1 MAISRKGSRNI
12 VVDGKKYRWKV
23 SKNGVLHLV
32 VFREEEGVELK
43 IIVNYP
49 HGENKYVKPSEVKQF
64 ILLAIKDG
72 LSLTNP
78 SVTYQAS

>member
-1 MAISRKGSRNI
+1 MAISRKGSRKII
-12 VVDGKKYRWKV
+12 VNGKKYRWKV

-32 VFREEEGVELK
+32 VFRDEEGVSLK

-49 HGENKYVKPSEVKQF
+49 DGEKKYIKPKEVKQF

-72 LSLTNP
+72 LSIDHP
-78 SVTYQAS
+78 SVVYQAT